1 MSLSPSDIKLLK
13 MNQYKEL
20 ATAVGVAYYGSKTDI
35 ANRIQSKLN
44 GKAKLVIHK
53 GTHTAKD
60 AALLWYHTLTHYINY
75 PHGIGSCLSG
85 SSVVMVRT
93 VTRAPPRESG
103 ADLPGSVDAIVVSHG
118 SEVVSSK

>member
-44 GKAKLVIHK
+44 GKAKLM
-53 GTHTAKD
+53 
-60 AALLWYHTLTHYINY
+60 TLIDKTKKT
-75 PHGIGSCLSG
+75 
-85 SSVVMVRT
+85 VVLRSRT
-93 VTRAPPRESG
+93 TPMSMPPTPWAR
-103 ADLPGSVDAIVVSHG
+103 PR
-118 SEVVSSK
+118 